1 VAALTIGHV
10 LLVLAVFAGLVAV
23 MNTATALKY
32 GRGRH
37 ERGTPQ
43 YARSRTARRTAFYA
57 LGLALLFAALCLT
70 PLCSVGIVTF
80 GAS

>member
-1 VAALTIGHV
+1 MATLTVGHI
-10 LLVLAVFAGLVAV
+10 LLVLAVIAGLVAV
-23 MNTATALKY
+23 MNTATALRY

-43 YARSRTARRTAFYA
+43 YAHSRMARRTAFYA

-70 PLCSVGIVTF
+70 PLCSVGIVTL
-80 GAS
+80 GA